1 MLYSSQRKCK
11 WGKGDGVFRMDRHHF
26 ERVASTYRNVR
37 NTDPDVIDAIVSS
50 ISREDHTI
58 DIAEIACGSGRYSVL
73 ITARLARGLRLFCC
87 DYSGAMLAECT
98 RFMSRGGASS
108 HIYYC
113 QLDANAIPFVD
124 SSFDAVV
131 TLNAVH
137 LFDLGRFVA
146 EAARVLRPG
155 GSLCIYTRTP
165 EQNERTI
172 WGQHFP
178 GFTVRETRLY
188 RRELLEGSVVR
199 VTELELEGVREFKHA
214 RTESPESL
222 LNRARNFHY
231 STFALYPSDE
241 FERAMTVFAEKLAQL
256 SVDGKIE
263 HTAENILVLARR
275 K

>member
-1 MLYSSQRKCK
+1 MCA
-11 WGKGDGVFRMDRHHF
+11 DMENHF
-26 ERVASTYRNVR
+26 ERVASTYTNVR
-37 NTDPDVIDAIVSS
+37 DTDPDVIDAIINSFPRV
-50 ISREDHTI
+50 DHAI
-58 DIAEIACGSGRYSVL
+58 DIAEIGCGSGRYSVL
-73 ITARLARGLRLFCC
+73 ITARLAGCLRLFCC
-87 DYSGAMLAECT
+87 DYSSAMLAECT
-98 RFMSRGGASS
+98 KYMSQRSPSS
-108 HIYYC
+108 RICYC
-113 QLDANAIPFVD
+113 QLDANDLPFAD

-131 TLNAVH
+131 TMNAVH
-137 LFDLGRFVA
+137 LFDLDRFVA
-146 EAARVLRPG
+146 DAARVLRSG
-155 GSLCIYTRTP
+155 GSLCIFTRTP
-165 EQNERTI
+165 EQNARTV

-178 GFTVRETRLY
+178 GFTVRETRLH
-188 RRELLEGSVVR
+188 RREVLEESAVR
-199 VTELELEGVREFKHA
+199 IAELELAGVREFKHS